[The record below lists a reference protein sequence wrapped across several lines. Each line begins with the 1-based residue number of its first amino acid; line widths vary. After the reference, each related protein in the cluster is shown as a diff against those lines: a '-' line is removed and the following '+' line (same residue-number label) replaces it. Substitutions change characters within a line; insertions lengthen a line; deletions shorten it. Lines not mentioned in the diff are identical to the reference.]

1 MPTPYEKPDHRQE
14 VTNKIIEMLEKG
26 TAPWQKPWLA
36 RPAQGLQ
43 GKTYRGG
50 NQVWLSAVAIEK
62 GYDDPRWMTFKQ
74 ANDNGFKVRKG
85 EKGTRVEFWK
95 FDKDVKQADG
105 STKTEPLNTPM
116 VRYYTVFNASQVEG
130 DLPPLPKH
138 EQFTETEAMERAQ
151 KLLDASG
158 AKIINLSQNRA
169 FYRPSDD
176 FIVIPSKEQFAS
188 GVEYYA
194 TATHEL
200 SHWTGHESRLNRDL
214 TGDFGTPS
222 YAKEE
227 LRAELGSLFI
237 QSELGIPHD
246 TEQHAAYVG
255 SWIQAL
261 RNDKNEIFRASQDA
275 SKISEFIMSFAPE
288 LSQKNESTVT
298 EVPNSDNKVVAT
310 TLPQAEPNKE
320 TNAAAVDGIT
330 ADEAK
335 IQKWVSK
342 ATEKMQYDPFSDD
355 PLVEAQRR
363 NPRNVQHTQPMQ
375 SHAPIPNP
383 NNQANAVQTPRSG
396 SKH

>member
-1 MPTPYEKPDHRQE
+1 MAEPYEKPDHRQE

-43 GKTYRGG
+43 GKAYRGA
-50 NQVWLSAVAIEK
+50 NQMWLSAVAIEK

-95 FDKDVKQADG
+95 FDEEKKQPDG
-105 STKTEPLNTPM
+105 STQKVPLDRPI
-116 VRYYTVFNASQVEG
+116 VRYYTVFNASQIDG

-138 EQFTETEAMERAQ
+138 EQFTETEAIERAQ

-158 AKIINLSQNRA
+158 AKIINQSQDRA
-169 FYRPSDD
+169 FYRPAKD
-176 FIVIPSKEQFAS
+176 FIVMPLKEQFES

-214 TGDFGTPS
+214 TGDFGSTS

-237 QSELGIPHD
+237 QSELGIPHN

-255 SWIQAL
+255 SWIQVL

-275 SKISEFIMSFAPE
+275 SKISEYVMAFAPE
-288 LSQKNESTVT
+288 LSQKRELTDVASEKSRNDAPTSQPEVKEQASVAATESNQTDV
-298 EVPNSDNKVVAT
+298 
-310 TLPQAEPNKE
+310 
-320 TNAAAVDGIT
+320 
-330 ADEAK
+330 K
-335 IQKWVSK
+335 IEKWVSK
-342 ATEKMQYDPFSDD
+342 ATEKMRYDPFSDD

-363 NPRNVQHTQPMQ
+363 NPRNVQPITQNHTPT
-375 SHAPIPNP
+375 
-383 NNQANAVQTPRSG
+383 NQAEAVHTPRSG
-396 SKH
+396 AKH